1 MRWIY
6 NGAIAMRYD
15 FGDLSLD
22 TNSRELRRGETT
34 LHLSGKAMDLLSILV
49 SERRRVVPK
58 RELYDRL
65 WPSTFVVDGNLP
77 VLIGEIRRALGD
89 KEHHIV
95 RTTHGTGYS
104 FGVSVREASEAGPT
118 ESAAPDGVV
127 HSLRFGNQEY
137 RLDQGENLVGREP
150 TAQLFLSS
158 ASVSRRHALIHVN
171 GNRAT
176 LTDLDSKN
184 GTFIG
189 KEPLLDEAVLADG
202 TIIRFGAVE
211 VLYRCCFPAGP
222 TVTFREL

>member
-1 MRWIY
+1 MWEAQINALTAAGFRCVS
-6 NGAIAMRYD
+6 YD
-15 FGDLSLD
+15 
-22 TNSRELRRGETT
+22 RRGFGASGQPAGGYDYDTMTSDLRDLIE
-34 LHLSGKAMDLLSILV
+34 HLDL
-49 SERRRVVPK
+49 RNVV
-58 RELYDRL
+58 L
-65 WPSTFVVDGNLP
+65 
-77 VLIGEIRRALGD
+77 
-89 KEHHIV
+89 
-95 RTTHGTGYS
+95 
-104 FGVSVREASEAGPT
+104 AGF
-118 ESAAPDGVV
+118 SMGGAAPDGVV